1 VSDQP
6 TLLNRAGAT
15 DQRHIRILL
24 VEDNP
29 VDAELLELDLT
40 SGGYVPEMLRVQS
53 GPELHQALQTESW
66 DIVLSDFALPGFSG
80 IEALEILNESKKDIP
95 FILISG
101 SAGEDVAVR
110 AMKAGA
116 QDFFV
121 KGKTSLLVP
130 AIQREVREAKLR
142 SSARQQHERALDDL
156 WRSEERLRLLVNA
169 VRDFAI
175 FMVDPDSRIAT
186 WNVGAERLTGYTTN
200 EAIGQPLSILRTPE
214 ASPIDEMLARLAS
227 EGSAEWDSICVRKD
241 HSRYVSRSYGA
252 TMLGRGGELLG
263 YVFILRD
270 ITEQRDLEAR
280 LARTQKLESL
290 GQLAGGIA
298 HDFNNMLM
306 VIFARCELLSRQLES
321 EKHRQYVSDIHA
333 AAAQNRDLTHQLLA
347 AARQQVLEPQVV
359 NVNEVIA
366 SAMKL
371 LGPTLGER
379 FTIRTDLE
387 LSLWSVYADPGKLHQ
402 VLVNLAINARD
413 AMTFGGTLTVESR
426 NVTVD
431 AANGR
436 EEHGLRAG
444 DYIAITVTDTGT
456 GIPEGVRDRIFD
468 PFFTTKEPGRGT
480 GLGLAVVR
488 GVIEQTG
495 GVIAMDTEEGRGTTF
510 RIFLPRHTAES
521 RATAAAAARKT
532 VLLVEDEDMTSSIVR
547 ETVEHQGYRVI
558 AVRSAAE
565 ALAISE
571 RSTETIHLLLM
582 DAAMPGISG
591 RKLAEMMIAQR
602 PGLPVILM
610 SGYPDHAH
618 QPLPPSMRTLE
629 KPIPMPVLV
638 RTIRAAM
645 HEP

>member
-1 VSDQP
+1 VSNQP
-6 TLLNRAGAT
+6 
-15 DQRHIRILL
+15 IRILL

-29 VDAELLELDLT
+29 VDAELLELDL
-40 SGGYVPEMLRVQS
+40 SKGGYVPEMLRVQS
-53 GPELHQALQTESW
+53 GPALKEALRSESW

-80 IEALEILNESKKDIP
+80 IEALEILNDTKKDIP

-101 SAGEDVAVR
+101 SAGEDIAVR

-142 SSARQQHERALDDL
+142 SAARVRHEQALDAL

-186 WNVGAERLTGYTTN
+186 WNVGAERLTGYTTD
-200 EAIGQPLSILRTPE
+200 EAIGRPLSILRPAE
-214 ASPIDEMLARLAS
+214 ASPIELMLARLES

-241 HSRYVSRSYGA
+241 NSRYVSRSYGA
-252 TMLGRGGELLG
+252 TMLGRAGELLG

-280 LARTQKLESL
+280 LERTQKLESL

-306 VIFARCELLSRQLES
+306 VIFARCELLTRQLES
-321 EKHRQYVSDIHA
+321 EKHRQYVGDIHA
-333 AAAQNRDLTHQLLA
+333 AAAQNRDLTQQLLA
-347 AARQQVLEPQVV
+347 AARQQVLEPKVV
-359 NVNEVIA
+359 NVNDVIA
-366 SAMKL
+366 AAMKL
-371 LGPTLGER
+371 IGPTLGER
-379 FTIRTDLE
+379 FAIRMDLDP
-387 LSLWSVYADPGKLHQ
+387 SLWSVYADPGKLHQ
-402 VLVNLAINARD
+402 VLINLAINARD
-413 AMTFGGTLTVESR
+413 AMTLGGTLTVESR
-426 NVTVD
+426 NVHVD

-436 EEHGLRAG
+436 EEHGLRPG
-444 DYIAITVTDTGT
+444 DYTAVTVIDTGT
-456 GIPEGVRDRIFD
+456 GVPEGVRDRIFD

-495 GVIAMDTEEGRGTTF
+495 GLIAMDTEEGRGTTF

-532 VLLVEDEDMTSSIVR
+532 VLLVEDQDMMLSVIR
-547 ETVEHQGYRVI
+547 ETVEQQGYRVI
-558 AVRSAAE
+558 AVRTAAE
-565 ALAISE
+565 AMAVSE
-571 RSTETIHLLLM
+571 RTTEAIHLLLM

-591 RKLAEMMIAQR
+591 RKLAEMMIAKR

-610 SGYPDHAH
+610 SGYTDHAS
-618 QPLPPSMRTLE
+618 QPLPSSMRTLE
-629 KPIPMPVLV
+629 KPIPPPVLLL
-638 RTIRAAM
+638 TIRTALN
-645 HEP
+645 EL